1 MKKDQTIA
9 KFWLYMNKNG
19 FIGMSFDKPERNDKA
34 GKWISKYPY
43 CNSTIYKQIVDMISK
58 SQFSWQCEP
67 EYIEI
72 NLEK

>member
-1 MKKDQTIA
+1 MKQKTVCA

-19 FIGMSFDKPERNDKA
+19 FIGMSFDKPERNEKT

-43 CNSTIYKQIVDMISK
+43 CNSIMYAQIVDMISK
-58 SQFSWQCEP
+58 SQFSWQNEP

-72 NLEK
+72 NF